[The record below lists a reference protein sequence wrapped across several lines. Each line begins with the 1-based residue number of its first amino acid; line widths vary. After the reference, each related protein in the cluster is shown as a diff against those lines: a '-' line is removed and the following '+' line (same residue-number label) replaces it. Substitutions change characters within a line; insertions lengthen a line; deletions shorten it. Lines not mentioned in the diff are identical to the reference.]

1 MASYRYEMAQIG
13 DIVLFEDV
21 KLRVCDSAENDY
33 EGCRGCFFSD
43 VDLTCSGIAC
53 RKCERLD
60 RKPVFYKLIKEPS
73 K

>member
-13 DIVLFEDV
+13 DVVLFEDV
-21 KLRVCDSAENDY
+21 KLRVCDSAENNY
-33 EGCRGCFFSD
+33 QGCKDCFFSAERFG
-43 VDLTCSGIAC
+43 CSGIAC
-53 RKCERLD
+53 TVSERLD

>member
-13 DIVLFEDV
+13 DVVLFEDV
-21 KLRVCDSAENDY
+21 KLRVCDSDVYDY
-33 EGCRGCFFSD
+33 QGCKDCFFQQK
-43 VDLTCSGIAC
+43 DLACSGIAC
-53 RKCERLD
+53 RTSERLD